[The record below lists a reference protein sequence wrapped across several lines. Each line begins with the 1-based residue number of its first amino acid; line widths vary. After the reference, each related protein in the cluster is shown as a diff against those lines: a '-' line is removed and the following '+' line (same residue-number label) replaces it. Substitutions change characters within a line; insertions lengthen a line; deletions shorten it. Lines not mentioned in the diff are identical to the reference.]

1 MKVILYSI
9 NKVTLKCTILNRQLV
24 IIHQIAIYGS
34 TLLIFYLDPIDV
46 FVLCISG
53 YSFIYIF
60 ECIMSVSEAI

>member
-9 NKVTLKCTILNRQLV
+9 NKVTLKCTILNPQLV
-24 IIHQIAIYGS
+24 IILQIAIHGS
-34 TLLIFYLDPIDV
+34 TLLNFYLDPIDV
-46 FVLCISG
+46 FVLYISG